1 MKKAPTNREKLVD
14 LRTRLGMTQT
24 EAANFLEE
32 KTMRPCKLRTVQAWE
47 SDPAL
52 GSARPAPDWAV
63 KLLTD
68 EAENRG
74 C

>member
-1 MKKAPTNREKLVD
+1 MKKTPTNREQLVE
-14 LRTRLGMTQT
+14 LRHRLGMTQT
-24 EAANFLEE
+24 EVANFLEE

-52 GSARPAPDWAV
+52 GSARTTPDWAV
-63 KLLTD
+63 KLLAK

>member
-1 MKKAPTNREKLVD
+1 MKKTLTNREKLVD
-14 LRTRLGMTQT
+14 LRHRLGMTQT
-24 EAANFLEE
+24 EVATFLETRTE
-32 KTMRPCKLRTVQAWE
+32 RPCKLRTVQAWE

-63 KLLTD
+63 KLLTE
-68 EAENRG
+68 EAAQKG